1 MGVKEYAVKMQRA
14 QARVFSPKQ
23 LKTIVDLIADLDKN
37 IKQGK
42 IKEGVGLTAVLSS
55 ILKIRKGNG

>member
-1 MGVKEYAVKMQRA
+1 MQRA
-14 QARVFSPKQ
+14 QARAFSPKQ